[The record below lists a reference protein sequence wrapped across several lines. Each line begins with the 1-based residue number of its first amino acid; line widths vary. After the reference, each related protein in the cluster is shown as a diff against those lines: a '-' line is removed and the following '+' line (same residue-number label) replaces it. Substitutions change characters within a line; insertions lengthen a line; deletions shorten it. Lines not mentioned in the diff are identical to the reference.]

1 MFKINCPFCE
11 STIISDVVDERE
23 GVNGQWQCPNGH
35 TFLVKY
41 IETVGTPEEG
51 DIQND
56 ALSKAITFL
65 KDTVEA
71 PYSTLERAL
80 IDHFQ
85 DLLKLQGLLKQVR
98 ERLKQNVPKWIV
110 EGS

>member
-11 STIISDVVDERE
+11 STIISDVVDELE

-41 IETVGTPEEG
+41 LETVGAPKEE
-51 DIQND
+51 DMQD
-56 ALSKAITFL
+56 KSLSKAITFL
-65 KDTVEA
+65 KNAVEA
-71 PYSTLERAL
+71 PYSALERAL

-85 DLLKLQGLLKQVR
+85 ELLELQGLMKQVR